1 MLMKFLFNFEVY
13 YACSRVLFSSEKEEQ
28 SSVSTRVLV
37 NTPYGGRLVVRLPA
51 GTLLY
56 VHLKDKKLIR
66 NKKRWSQV
74 CFINVFVVQ

>member
-1 MLMKFLFNFEVY
+1 MALI
-13 YACSRVLFSSEKEEQ
+13 FSCENNDSKY
-28 SSVSTRVLV
+28 VNARVLV
-37 NTPYGGRLVVRLPA
+37 NTPYGGRFVIRLPE

-74 CFINVFVVQ
+74 L